1 MLPTKSTF
9 GKCRYGFV
17 LIALP
22 HHGLR
27 ATSSAS
33 KIQQSYRFTASLVT
47 IPICPGINTVYLI
60 VLAS

>member
-1 MLPTKSTF
+1 MVPVEPFDLLTKSTF

-27 ATSSAS
+27 AAPSAS
-33 KIQQSYRFTASLVT
+33 KIQQSYRFTASLT
-47 IPICPGINTVYLI
+47 L
-60 VLAS
+60 